1 MSKVVAFG
9 QRPNLTEMR
18 ARIATHIVAA
28 EGGRDTT
35 IADVIRYEAA
45 MRETLGAVLQ
55 QFGTCNYAAVGR
67 SNVEL
72 SNEHHRARH
81 AAPTI
86 KSKIWFTAC
95 PRLMSAA
102 GLAH

>member
-1 MSKVVAFG
+1 MSKVVVFG

-45 MRETLGAVLQ
+45 MRDTLGAALQ
-55 QFGTCNYAAVGR
+55 QFGTCNYAAVGTF
-67 SNVEL
+67 NVEL
-72 SNEHHRARH
+72 RNEHHRARR
-81 AAPTI
+81 AAPII
-86 KSKIWFTAC
+86 KPKIGFKAC
-95 PRLMSAA
+95 PRLMRVA
-102 GLAH
+102 GLG